1 VKHDGLMGF
10 NQQKPAIFFNG
21 ICIYGGKTMPFVPPV
36 TGTGKHTTY
45 KNVDD
50 WGMVQMALF

>member
-1 VKHDGLMGF
+1 MGF